1 MNFICED
8 LPRHGLVLVP
18 PASED
23 YDPLLSDI
31 QRRLADPADGSPPL
45 PEHLRPRIYP
55 EDRPTSAI
63 LLNRSSK
70 AIAALQVVWRFATE
84 TGRSYRHSQGMLSPQ
99 GLLLRFGR
107 SDDAQFE
114 LYGYWHTILPGS
126 KRYLGESGMAGDN
139 TDVRPPAPDEKW
151 RGGIIAGT
159 GRGGGNSRDPVR
171 QVTLVLDGVF
181 FLDGEFVGPNAER
194 LFEQTVAD
202 AEAHLMVAR
211 IAREGHNKGWRPR
224 EILAEIERATG
235 TAPEHPPINLV
246 FRNPGASLEEFRR
259 AALQTV
265 AFQLAMRRRFPQAP
279 DEEQTVFMVMAWDGT
294 VLPHFRKGD

>member
-1 MNFICED
+1 VNLLCED
-8 LPRHGLVLVP
+8 LPKQRLVLVP
-18 PASED
+18 PTSED

-31 QRRLADPADGSPPL
+31 QHRLADPVDGSPPL
-45 PEHLRPRIYP
+45 PEHLRSRIAP

-70 AIAALQVVWRFATE
+70 AIAALQVVWRFETE

-107 SDDAQFE
+107 SEDSQAK

-126 KRYLGESGMAGDN
+126 KRYLGESGKLGDN
-139 TDVRPPAPDEKW
+139 TDVRLPAPDEKW
-151 RGGIIAGT
+151 RGGVIAGT
-159 GRGGGNSRDPVR
+159 GRSGGNSRDPIR

-181 FLDGEFVGPNAER
+181 FVDGEFVGPNAER

-202 AEAHLMVAR
+202 AEAHVTVAR
-211 IAREGHNKGWRPR
+211 IARECHNHGLHPG

-235 TAPEHPPINLV
+235 PAPEHPPMNLA
-246 FRNPGASLEEFRR
+246 FRNPDASQEEFRK
-259 AALQTV
+259 AALQVV
-265 AFQLAMRRRFPQAP
+265 AFQLAMYRRFRQAP
-279 DEEQTVFMVMAWDGT
+279 DEEQTVFMVMAWNDS

>member
-1 MNFICED
+1 VNFVCED
-8 LPRHGLVLVP
+8 LPKHGLVLVP
-18 PASED
+18 PASKD

-31 QRRLADPADGSPPL
+31 QRRLADPIDGSPPF
-45 PEHLRPRIYP
+45 PEKVRPRISP

-70 AIAALQVVWRFATE
+70 TIAALQIVWRFETQ
-84 TGRSYRHSQGMLSPQ
+84 TGRSYRHAKGMLSPH

-107 SDDAQFE
+107 SDEAQLK
-114 LYGYWHTILPGS
+114 LYSYWWTILAGS
-126 KRYLGESGMAGDN
+126 KRYLGESGMVGDN

-151 RGGIIAGT
+151 RGMLAGT
-159 GRGGGNSRDPVR
+159 GRGGVNSRDPVR

-202 AEAHLMVAR
+202 AEAHLIVAR
-211 IAREGHNKGWRPR
+211 IAREGHNKGLHPG

-235 TAPEHPPINLV
+235 PAAEGHPMNLA
-246 FRNPGASLEEFRR
+246 FRNPGASQEEFRR
-259 AALQTV
+259 AALQTI
-265 AFQLAMRRRFPQAP
+265 AFQLAMRRRSPQAP
-279 DEEQTVFMVMAWDGT
+279 DEEQTVLMVMDWDQT
-294 VLPHFRKGD
+294 VPPHFRKAD

>member
-1 MNFICED
+1 VTFLCED
-8 LPRHGLVLVP
+8 LPKHHLVLVP
-18 PASED
+18 PASEG

-31 QRRLADPADGSPPL
+31 QRRLSDPIDGSPPL
-45 PEHLRPRIYP
+45 PEHLRPRISP

-70 AIAALQVVWRFATE
+70 AIAALQVVWRFETQ

-107 SDDAQFE
+107 SDDAQFK

-126 KRYLGESGMAGDN
+126 KRYLGESGMVGDN
-139 TDVRPPAPDEKW
+139 TDVRPPAADEKW
-151 RGGIIAGT
+151 RGGIIGVT

-194 LFEQTVAD
+194 LFDQTVAD
-202 AEAHLMVAR
+202 AEAHLIVAR
-211 IAREGHNKGWRPR
+211 IAREGHNKGQRPG

-235 TAPEHPPINLV
+235 PAPKRPPMDLAY
-246 FRNPGASLEEFRR
+246 RNPGASQEEFRR

-265 AFQLAMRRRFPQAP
+265 AFQLAMRRRLPQAS
-279 DEEQTVFMVMAWDGT
+279 DEEQTVFMVMAWNDT